1 MEVRESEDQMEV
13 RESEMEVRESED
25 QMEVTVIERKERG

>member
-1 MEVRESEDQMEV
+1 MEVRESEDQ
-13 RESEMEVRESED
+13 MEVRESED

>member
-1 MEVRESEDQMEV
+1 MEVRESEDQI
-13 RESEMEVRESED
+13 EVRESED